1 MNDTGGQWPHDA
13 HSSNART
20 PGLIMHGVKFFRPF
34 ATKISRNLMSS
45 EKKNFIQQIIEKDLA
60 SGLHKSVVTRF
71 PPEPNGYLHIGH
83 AKSICLNF
91 GLAKKYGGRCHLR
104 FDDTNPLT
112 ESTEYVD
119 SIKEDVKW
127 LGFDWGEHLYF
138 ASDYFDQ
145 LYEWAIHLIR
155 TGKAYVDNQSKE
167 EIRKQRGSLT
177 QPGVNSPYRERS
189 VEDNLVEFEKMRAG
203 HYKEG
208 EALLRGKIDMAHP
221 NMNMRDP
228 PLYRVMHHSHHNTG
242 DKWCIYP
249 LYDYAHGQE
258 DAIEHISHSI
268 CTLEFDNHRVLYDW
282 FLDNLPVPSRPRQ
295 YEFARLNVT
304 NTVMSKRKLLRLV
317 KEGVVDGWDDP
328 RMPTI
333 CGMRRRGVT
342 PESLRDFCDRVGVT
356 QNNSTIDSALLDE
369 CIRENLDPV
378 VHRRFA
384 VLDPIKVVIESI
396 AVGEKHAIVVPNHP
410 LNETLGSRTVEL
422 GREIFIDRDDFR
434 ENPPADYFRLK
445 PDGRCKLRNGFV
457 IKCEK
462 VVKNADGV
470 VVELRCVH
478 EANTLTTSPKEDG
491 VAGVIH
497 WVDAANCVTAS
508 VSLFNPLISDT
519 EEQPAAPA
527 DGEEEAATADF
538 MANLNP
544 DSRITYTNAKLE
556 SSIAGSVP
564 FDRFQFVRIG
574 FFVVDKKSTAVGLKF
589 NRIVPLKESGL
600 KKEESTTNEG
610 RSRKEEQARQM
621 ALKEAMKSVKPEE
634 LFTRE
639 TDKYS
644 EFDAAGFPTKDV
656 EGKELPKSLV
666 KKLQKELE
674 KHKRVYAEANPQ

>member
-1 MNDTGGQWPHDA
+1 
-13 HSSNART
+13 
-20 PGLIMHGVKFFRPF
+20 
-34 ATKISRNLMSS
+34 MS
-45 EKKNFIQQIIEKDLA
+45 KKNFIQQIIEKDLE

-112 ESTEYVD
+112 ESTEYVE

-145 LYEWAIHLIR
+145 LYEWAIHLIKN
-155 TGKAYVDNQSKE
+155 GKAYVDNQTKDT
-167 EIRKQRGSLT
+167 IRMQRGSLV
-177 QPGVNSPYRERS
+177 QPGTNSPYRTRS
-189 VEDNLVEFEKMRAG
+189 VEENLAEFEMMRSG

-208 EALLRGKIDMAHP
+208 EALLRAKIDMAHP

-228 PLYRVMHHSHHNTG
+228 PLYRVMHHSHHNSG

-258 DAIEHISHSI
+258 DALEHITHSI
-268 CTLEFDNHRVLYDW
+268 CTLEFDNHRILYEW
-282 FLDNLPVPSRPRQ
+282 FLENLPVPSRPRQ

-317 KEGVVDGWDDP
+317 KDKVVDGWDDP

-342 PESLRDFCDRVGVT
+342 PAALRDFCDRVGVT

-369 CIRENLDPV
+369 CIREDLDPV

-384 VLDPIKVVIESI
+384 ILDPIKVVIETFTESAFPVSI
-396 AVGEKHAIVVPNHP
+396 PNHP
-410 LNETLGSRTVEL
+410 LKPELGSRDVVFSREL
-422 GREIFIDRDDFR
+422 FIERDDFR

-445 PDGRCKLRNGFV
+445 PDGRCKLRNCFV
-457 IKCEK
+457 IKVES
-462 VVKNADGV
+462 VVKDKDGT
-470 VVELRCVH
+470 VVELRCSH
-478 EANTLTTSPKEDG
+478 DPNSLHTSPKEEG
-491 VAGVIH
+491 VQGVIQ
-497 WVDAANCVTAS
+497 WVSANDAVSAS
-508 VSLFNPLISDT
+508 VSLFNPLILEEEELKPAAAAPVVVT
-519 EEQPAAPA
+519 EE
-527 DGEEEAATADF
+527 EEDAVVSDDWMTH
-538 MANLNP
+538 LNP
-544 DSRITYTNAKLE
+544 QSVISYPNAKLE
-556 SSIAGSVP
+556 ASMKDSQP
-564 FDRFQFVRIG
+564 FDRFQFVRTG
-574 FFVVDKKSTAVGLKF
+574 FFVVDKKSTPGHLRF
-589 NRIVPLKESGL
+589 NRIVGLKESGL
-600 KKEESTTNEG
+600 KKEESNDN

-621 ALKEAMKSVKPEE
+621 AAKEALKQIKPEDFFKRPGE
-634 LFTRE
+634 GE
-639 TDKYS
+639 KYS
-644 EFDAAGFPTKDV
+644 EFDASGFPTKDA
-656 EGKELPKSLV
+656 EGKELSKSGI

-674 KHKRVYAEANPQ
+674 KHKKLFETGK

>member
-1 MNDTGGQWPHDA
+1 
-13 HSSNART
+13 
-20 PGLIMHGVKFFRPF
+20 
-34 ATKISRNLMSS
+34 MSS

-60 SGLHKSVVTRF
+60 SGLHKSVITRF

-112 ESTEYVD
+112 ESTEYVE

-177 QPGVNSPYRERS
+177 QPGTNSPYRERS

-203 HYKEG
+203 QYKEG
-208 EALLRGKIDMAHP
+208 EALLRAKIDMSHP

-258 DAIEHISHSI
+258 DAIEHITHSI

-282 FLDNLPVPSRPRQ
+282 FLDNLPVPSRPHQ

-342 PESLRDFCDRVGVT
+342 PEALRDFCERVGVT
-356 QNNSTIDSALLDE
+356 QNNSTIESSFLDE

-384 VLDPIKVVIESI
+384 VLDPIKVVISSI
-396 AVGEKHAIVVPNHP
+396 PADQKHAISIPNHP
-410 LNETLGSRTVEL
+410 LNEALGSRTVNL
-422 GREIFIDRDDFR
+422 GREIYIDRDDFR
-434 ENPPADYFRLK
+434 EDPPADYFRLK

-457 IKCEK
+457 IKCDK
-462 VVKNADGV
+462 VIKDATGNVT
-470 VVELRCVH
+470 ELVCSH
-478 EANTLTTSPKEDG
+478 EPNTLTTSPKEDG
-491 VAGVIH
+491 VTGVIH
-497 WVDAANCVTAS
+497 WVDASDCITAS
-508 VSLFNPLISDT
+508 VSLFNPLILEG
-519 EEQPAAPA
+519 EEQAPA
-527 DGEEEAATADF
+527 VEEEDGAAAATDDF
-538 MANLNP
+538 MDKLNP
-544 DSRITYTNAKLE
+544 NSRITYENAKLE
-556 SSIAGSVP
+556 ASIAGAKQ

-574 FFVVDKKSTAVGLKF
+574 FFVVDKKSTAEALKF
-589 NRIVPLKESGL
+589 NRIVALKESGL
-600 KKEESTTNEG
+600 KKEESASNEN
-610 RSRKEEQARQM
+610 RSRKEEQARQL
-621 ALKEAMKSVKPEE
+621 ALKEALKSVKPEE
-634 LFTRE
+634 FFTRE

-644 EFDAAGFPTKDV
+644 EFDSSGFPTKDT
-656 EGKELPKSLV
+656 EGKELSKSLI

-674 KHKRVYAEANPQ
+674 KHRRFYNDANGIPN

>member
-1 MNDTGGQWPHDA
+1 MT
-13 HSSNART
+13 SR
-20 PGLIMHGVKFFRPF
+20 IFRLGRC
-34 ATKISRNLMSS
+34 SLMS
-45 EKKNFIQQIIEKDLA
+45 KKNFIQQIIEKDLE

-112 ESTEYVD
+112 ESTEYVE

-145 LYEWAIHLIR
+145 LYEWAIHLIKN
-155 TGKAYVDNQSKE
+155 GKAYVDNQTKD

-177 QPGVNSPYRERS
+177 QPGMNSPYRERS
-189 VEDNLVEFEKMRAG
+189 IEENLAEFEKMRAG

-208 EALLRGKIDMAHP
+208 EALLRAKIDMAHP

-228 PLYRVMHHSHHNTG
+228 PLYRVMHHSHHNSG

-258 DAIEHISHSI
+258 DALEHITHSI
-268 CTLEFDNHRVLYDW
+268 CTLEFDNHRILYDW
-282 FLDNLPVPSRPRQ
+282 FIENLPVPSRPRQ

-317 KEGVVDGWDDP
+317 KDKVVDGWDDP

-342 PESLRDFCDRVGVT
+342 PAALRDFCDRVGVT

-369 CIRENLDPV
+369 CIREDLDPV

-384 VLDPIKVVIESI
+384 ILDPIKVVVETFTDAPFAISI
-396 AVGEKHAIVVPNHP
+396 PNHP
-410 LNETLGSRTVEL
+410 LKPELGSRDVMFSREL
-422 GREIFIDRDDFR
+422 FIERDDFR

-445 PDGRCKLRNGFV
+445 PDGRCKLRNSFV
-457 IKCEK
+457 IKVES
-462 VVKNADGV
+462 VVKDDAGNV
-470 VVELRCVH
+470 IELRCSH
-478 EANTLTTSPKEDG
+478 DPKSLHTSPKEEG
-491 VAGVIH
+491 VQGVIQ
-497 WVDAANCVTAS
+497 WVSATDCLTAS
-508 VSLFNPLISDT
+508 VSLFNPLIL
-519 EEQPAAPA
+519 EENNSIGQPAPVVATGA
-527 DGEEEAATADF
+527 AGTANEDEDEEDAVVSDDW
-538 MANLNP
+538 MDHLNP
-544 DSRITYTNAKLE
+544 QSIITFANAKLE
-556 SSIAGSVP
+556 ASMKGTKP
-564 FDRFQFVRIG
+564 FDRYQFVRTG
-574 FFVVDKKSTAVGLKF
+574 FFVVDKKSTDNDLRF
-589 NRIVPLKESGL
+589 NRIVGLKESGL
-600 KKEESTTNEG
+600 KKEESNDN
-610 RSRKEEQARQM
+610 RSRKEEQARQL
-621 ALKEAMKSVKPEE
+621 AAKEALRQIKPED
-634 LFTRE
+634 FFKRE
-639 TDKYS
+639 GEVEKYS
-644 EFDAAGFPTKDV
+644 EFDATGFPTKDA
-656 EGKELPKSLV
+656 EGKELSKSMI

-674 KHKRVYAEANPQ
+674 KHKKLYESSSK

>member
-1 MNDTGGQWPHDA
+1 M
-13 HSSNART
+13 S
-20 PGLIMHGVKFFRPF
+20 FFRL
-34 ATKISRNLMSS
+34 SRRNLTAMSS

-60 SGLHKSVVTRF
+60 AGVHKSVVTRF

-112 ESTEYVD
+112 ESTEYVE

-145 LYEWAIHLIR
+145 LYEWAIHLIKS
-155 TGKAYVDNQSKE
+155 GKAYVDNQTKE
-167 EIRKQRGSLT
+167 EIRKQRGSLFEVGT
-177 QPGVNSPYRERS
+177 DSPYRNRS
-189 VEDNLVEFEKMRAG
+189 IEENLVEFEKMRAG

-208 EALLRGKIDMAHP
+208 EALLRAKIDMSHP

-228 PLYRVMHHSHHNTG
+228 PLYRVMHHSHHNSG

-258 DAIEHISHSI
+258 DALEHITHSI
-268 CTLEFDNHRVLYDW
+268 CTLEFDNHRILYDW
-282 FLDNLPVPSRPRQ
+282 FIENLPVPSRPHQ

-342 PESLRDFCDRVGVT
+342 PEALREFCDRVGVT
-356 QNNSTIDSALLDE
+356 QSNSTIDSALLDE

-378 VHRRFA
+378 VHRRFV

-396 AVGEKHAIVVPNHP
+396 PESTSDILTIANHP
-410 LNETLGSRTVEL
+410 LNPELGSRQVPFT
-422 GREIFIDRDDFR
+422 REIYIEREDFR
-434 ENPPADYFRLK
+434 EDPPADYFRLK
-445 PDGRCKLRNGFV
+445 PDGRCKLRDCYT

-462 VVKNADGV
+462 VIKDAQGNI
-470 VVELRCVH
+470 VELRCTH
-478 EANTLTTSPKEDG
+478 EPNTLKTSPKEDG
-491 VAGVIH
+491 VSGVIH
-497 WVDAANCVTAS
+497 WVSAKNCVTAN
-508 VSLFNPLISDT
+508 VSLFNPLILDS
-519 EEQPAAPA
+519 EEKAPETDEQAEETNNAAA
-527 DGEEEAATADF
+527 DDF
-538 MANLNP
+538 MNKLNP
-544 DSRITYTNAKLE
+544 LSKITYENAKLE
-556 SSIAGSVP
+556 ASMNDVKP
-564 FDRFQFVRIG
+564 FDRFQFVRVG
-574 FFVVDKKSTAVGLKF
+574 FFVVDKKSTHDNVKF

-600 KKEESTTNEG
+600 KKEESKTTEN
-610 RSRKEEQARQM
+610 RSRKEEQMRLQ
-621 ALKEAMKSVKPEE
+621 ALKEAMKAIKPED
-634 LFTRE
+634 LFKRE
-639 TDKYS
+639 GEREKYS
-644 EFDAAGFPTKDV
+644 EFDENGFPTKDA
-656 EGKELPKSLV
+656 EGKELSKSAI

-674 KHKRVYAEANPQ
+674 KHKKLYAEQ

>member
-1 MNDTGGQWPHDA
+1 MTCLRRRFTVSKVG
-13 HSSNART
+13 ARKEIPQT
-20 PGLIMHGVKFFRPF
+20 SMSFFRL
-34 ATKISRNLMSS
+34 SRRNLTIMSS
-45 EKKNFIQQIIEKDLA
+45 EKKNFIQHLIEKDLA

-112 ESTEYVD
+112 ESTEYVE

-145 LYEWAIHLIR
+145 LYEWAIHLIKN
-155 TGKAYVDNQSKE
+155 GKAYVDHQTKE
-167 EIRKQRGSLT
+167 EIRKQRGSLVE
-177 QPGVNSPYRERS
+177 PGVNSPNRDRP
-189 VEDNLVEFEKMRAG
+189 VEENLVEFEKMRAG

-208 EALLRGKIDMAHP
+208 EALVRAKIDMANP

-228 PLYRVMHHSHHNTG
+228 PLYRVMHQHHHNTS

-258 DAIEHISHSI
+258 DALEHITHSI
-268 CTLEFDNHRVLYDW
+268 CTLEFDNHRILYDW

-342 PESLRDFCDRVGVT
+342 PEALRDFCERVGVT
-356 QNNSTIDSALLDE
+356 QSNSTIDSVLLDE

-384 VLDPIKVVIESI
+384 VLDPIKLVITSI
-396 AVGEKHAIVVPNHP
+396 PEGHEEKITIQNHP
-410 LNETLGSRTVEL
+410 QNAELGSREVVFTREL
-422 GREIFIDRDDFR
+422 FIERDDFR
-434 ENPPADYFRLK
+434 EDPPADYFRLK
-445 PDGRCKLRNGFV
+445 PDGRCKLRDCYTV
-457 IKCEK
+457 KCEK
-462 VVKNADGV
+462 VIKDKDGN
-470 VVELRCVH
+470 VVELHCSH
-478 EANTLTTSPKEDG
+478 EPATLKTSPKEDG
-491 VAGVIH
+491 VVGVIH
-497 WVDAANCVTAS
+497 WVSANSSVTAS
-508 VSLFNPLISDT
+508 VSLYNPLILDSENT
-519 EEQPAAPA
+519 AAPA
-527 DGEEEAATADF
+527 EDEEEKPGDDF
-538 MANLNP
+538 MSNLNP
-544 DSRITYTNAKLE
+544 NSRITFANAKLE
-556 SSIAGSVP
+556 NSMNSVKP
-564 FDRFQFVRIG
+564 FDRFQFVRVG
-574 FFVVDKKSTAVGLKF
+574 YFVVDKKSSETDIRF

-600 KKEESTTNEG
+600 KKEESKIEN
-610 RSRKEEQARQM
+610 RSRKEEQMRLQAIKDM
-621 ALKEAMKSVKPEE
+621 MKNIKPEDY
-634 LFTRE
+634 FKRE
-639 TDKYS
+639 GEGEKYS
-644 EFDAAGFPTKDV
+644 EFDETGFPTKDA
-656 EGKELPKSLV
+656 EGKELSKSAI

-674 KHKRVYAEANPQ
+674 KHKKLFTA